1 MQQEVAYAYQLGP
14 LEAEYAFDEKKVLAH
29 FALMMVFAVLAQLVV
44 SGRSSTTA
52 TIIFF
57 MIASFL
63 FFLIV
68 GGGALLYFYFT
79 YRQVRVALYANGLLY
94 LNGNTSKVLYWQQMK
109 RAYLIRGFLE
119 ISVYDGYGISIPFY
133 ISRFSEIQTRIKQ
146 AIAAHRIPG

>member
-1 MQQEVAYAYQLGP
+1 MQQEVAYAYLLGP

-29 FALMMVFAVLAQLVV
+29 FALMMVFAVLAPLVV
-44 SGRSSTTA
+44 SGRSSTTT

-57 MIASFL
+57 MIASF
-63 FFLIV
+63 FFLVV

-119 ISVYDGYGISIPFY
+119 ISVYHGYGISIPFY
-133 ISRFSEIQTRIKQ
+133 ISRFSEIRTRIKQ
-146 AIAAHRIPG
+146 AIAAHRMPG